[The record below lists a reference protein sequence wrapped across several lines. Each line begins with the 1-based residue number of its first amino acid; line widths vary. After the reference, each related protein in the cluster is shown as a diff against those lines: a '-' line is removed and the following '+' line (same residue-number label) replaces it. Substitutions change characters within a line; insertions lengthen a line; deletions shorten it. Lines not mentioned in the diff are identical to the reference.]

1 MKKRNIILIITI
13 SITAI
18 ALGTVLL
25 LFITNNNAAAPT
37 TSFDEDSPY
46 AAPGFEEDEALD
58 ENMNFI
64 NANKNKS
71 GGTIGIIPAYKAY
84 SSAEEELAGTT
95 EEPTAQSKGFILGDA
110 NLDGD
115 INILDATHI
124 QKMIV
129 GLIESTDESNAAADV
144 NGDNSVDISDATL
157 IQKYCA
163 GLINSFVSSAPTTEP
178 TNSVEDSTSNTSPST
193 SNQGTAELPPKAP
206 MQNGEWGVSVKN
218 IR

>member
-1 MKKRNIILIITI
+1 MKKSNIILIITI

-25 LFITNNNAAAPT
+25 LFVTNNNAAAPT
-37 TSFDEDSPY
+37 TSVDEDTPY
-46 AAPGFEEDEALD
+46 AAPGFEEDDSLD

-71 GGTIGIIPAYKAY
+71 GGTIGIIPASKAY

-95 EEPTAQSKGFILGDA
+95 EEPTAQSEGFILGDA

-129 GLIESTDESNAAADV
+129 SLIESTDESNAAADV
-144 NGDNSVDISDATL
+144 NGDNSVDIADATL
-157 IQKYCA
+157 IQKYCV
-163 GLINSFVSSAPTTEP
+163 GLINSFVGSEPTTEP
-178 TNSVEDSTSNTSPST
+178 SGPAEDTTANTSPST
-193 SNQGTAELPPKAP
+193 SDLPPKAP
-206 MQNGEWGVSVKN
+206 NQNGEWGELIKN
-218 IR
+218 